1 MISFYFLSS
10 RFSNSLCIAQSAS
23 FFEVCTGFIFSCQ
36 YWNTMKSTGTN
47 KSKATVPVNM
57 PPTTPDASERQPLA
71 QTVFG
76 CKVSRLYEAHPCLPP
91 LHGIFSL
98 EDGRFCQQPDE
109 HDKPRLHVDIVLQ
122 SEQLRKQ
129 EAAQQSARHG
139 KYDRERD
146 EETLIQCT

>member
-1 MISFYFLSS
+1 M
-10 RFSNSLCIAQSAS
+10 A
-23 FFEVCTGFIFSCQ
+23 
-36 YWNTMKSTGTN
+36 NTVIEDG
-47 KSKATVPVNM
+47 
-57 PPTTPDASERQPLA
+57 A

-146 EETLIQCT
+146 EKLSYSAHNIVNQY